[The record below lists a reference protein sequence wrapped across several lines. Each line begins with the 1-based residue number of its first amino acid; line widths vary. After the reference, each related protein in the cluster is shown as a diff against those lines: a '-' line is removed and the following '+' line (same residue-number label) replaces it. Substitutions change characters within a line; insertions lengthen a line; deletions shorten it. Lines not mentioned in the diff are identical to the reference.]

1 MTYPAQEKVW
11 KLIRENG
18 FVVQGGVVYA
28 GPVKLSDV
36 AIARV
41 AGVDR
46 RMVKL
51 ALKNPEATE
60 AG

>member
-1 MTYPAQEKVW
+1 MTYPAQLKVW

-18 FVVQGGVVYA
+18 FIVQNGAVYA

-51 ALKNPEATE
+51 AIENPDGA
-60 AG
+60 